1 MYFHFPAC
9 TRLSHGK
16 PALSEA
22 FVFVLFSVAE
32 REKKIQ
38 SLKVASLIKTET
50 LVAVPLVIFHF

>member
-1 MYFHFPAC
+1 MYSRFPAC

-32 REKKIQ
+32 REKKNQ
-38 SLKVASLIKTET
+38 SLEVASLIKTEIF
-50 LVAVPLVIFHF
+50 VAVPSVVFHF